1 MFNGAPFDT
10 HTHTHTLSPKHTHT
24 HTLSL
29 TLTHTRA
36 HLLFPMNNKSTPK
49 CCQNQTRID
58 LEIFLLKFMTICI
71 EKFN

>member
-36 HLLFPMNNKSTPK
+36 YLHSHTHKVRHMSSQYLFLNEMIS
-49 CCQNQTRID
+49 NQ
-58 LEIFLLKFMTICI
+58 FLSEGLYLNF
-71 EKFN
+71 